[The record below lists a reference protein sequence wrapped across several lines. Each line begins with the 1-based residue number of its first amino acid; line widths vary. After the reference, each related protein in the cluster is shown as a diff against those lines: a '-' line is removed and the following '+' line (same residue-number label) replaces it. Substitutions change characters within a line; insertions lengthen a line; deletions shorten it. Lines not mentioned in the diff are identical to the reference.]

1 MLKHW
6 KGLYWIDIRFK
17 MDILILKRMPRIKDA
32 SIFSDF
38 GKLIKVTVIYSVI
51 YCHRREYFF
60 SIISTFIE
68 IKKKQ
73 TNKKPGRFFLLLFY
87 RHKTFVGTFL
97 LSNKSNWIEIAKLFF
112 SNYITL
118 YLDSLLKTA
127 SRVSCSKL
135 YNGW

>member
-1 MLKHW
+1 
-6 KGLYWIDIRFK
+6 
-17 MDILILKRMPRIKDA
+17 MDILILKKMPGIKDA

-68 IKKKQ
+68 IKKK
-73 TNKKPGRFFLLLFY
+73 TIKKNNPKNRQIFPSFYFLFH

-97 LSNKSNWIEIAKLFF
+97 LSNKSN
-112 SNYITL
+112 
-118 YLDSLLKTA
+118 
-127 SRVSCSKL
+127 
-135 YNGW
+135 

>member
-1 MLKHW
+1 
-6 KGLYWIDIRFK
+6 
-17 MDILILKRMPRIKDA
+17 MDILILKKMPRIKDA

-60 SIISTFIE
+60 SIKSTFIE

-73 TNKKPGRFFLLLFY
+73 KQKKPGRFFLRLFY

-97 LSNKSNWIEIAKLFF
+97 LSNKSN
-112 SNYITL
+112 
-118 YLDSLLKTA
+118 
-127 SRVSCSKL
+127 
-135 YNGW
+135 

>member
-1 MLKHW
+1 
-6 KGLYWIDIRFK
+6 
-17 MDILILKRMPRIKDA
+17 MDILILKKMPRIKDA

-73 TNKKPGRFFLLLFY
+73 
-87 RHKTFVGTFL
+87 
-97 LSNKSNWIEIAKLFF
+97 
-112 SNYITL
+112 
-118 YLDSLLKTA
+118 
-127 SRVSCSKL
+127 
-135 YNGW
+135 